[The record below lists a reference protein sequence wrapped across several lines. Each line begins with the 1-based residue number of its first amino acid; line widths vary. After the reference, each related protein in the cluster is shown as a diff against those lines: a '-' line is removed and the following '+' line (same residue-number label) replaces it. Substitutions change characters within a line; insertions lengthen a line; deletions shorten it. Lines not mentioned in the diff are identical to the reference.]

1 MKRTE
6 HVCPPWLS
14 WTLINPVRRLFQNPT
29 KTLRPLIHE
38 GSTALDVGCGPGY
51 FTTAMAKLVGK
62 TGFVISADIQEWM
75 LERVR
80 RRLENAGLSSR
91 VRLHLARADRLDI
104 PSDRVEFALAF
115 WMVHEVPDKERLFS
129 EILACLVPGG
139 TLLLAEPRMHVDAR
153 AFAEIVETAVKAGF
167 VSGGPASIR
176 FSRAAAFH
184 KPAPR

>member
-6 HVCPPWLS
+6 HVCPPGLS
-14 WTLINPVRRLFQNPT
+14 WMLINPVRSLFQNPM
-29 KTLRPLIHE
+29 KILQPFIHK
-38 GSTALDVGCGPGY
+38 GDSVLDVGCGPGY
-51 FTTAMAKLVGK
+51 FTAAMAGLVGEN
-62 TGFVISADIQEWM
+62 GLVISADIQEWM

-80 RRLENAGLSSR
+80 KRLERAGLASR

-104 PSDRVEFALAF
+104 PSDRVDFALAF

-129 EILACLVPGG
+129 EILACLLPGG

-153 AFAEIVETAVKAGF
+153 AFAETVEIAEKAGF
-167 VSGGPASIR
+167 RAAGPAPVR
-176 FSRAAAFH
+176 FSRAAVFH